1 MAAGAT
7 EYDVADGVALLR
19 MHYPETRNA
28 FDAALAHDLAAAL
41 DRAADDQGVRV
52 VVLTGTGRFF
62 CPGMGL
68 ASGLRPELD
77 GRRQTTSVF
86 EQLVAHPKPV
96 IAAVNGGCAGI
107 GLALALSCDIRVAA
121 EEARI
126 SAAWSRR
133 GFAAEEGAS
142 WLLPRLVGMGAALE
156 LLLSGRTIGADEAA
170 RIGLVSRVIPAGA
183 LLDEVLAYA
192 GEMATSCS
200 PRALAA
206 IKAQVHA
213 DVTGSYSSS
222 LAVSRRLIAASDPDD
237 VREGIASF
245 VERRPPTFAPL
256 APQRVPS
263 VPSQADPLEPAAA
276 TAERSA

>member
-7 EYDVADGVALLR
+7 EYDVVDGVAVLR

-41 DRAADDQGVRV
+41 DRAADDPEVRV
-52 VVLTGTGRFF
+52 VVLTGSGRFF

-68 ASGLRPELD
+68 AGGREPELD

-96 IAAVNGGCAGI
+96 IAALNGGCAGI
-107 GLALALSCDIRVAA
+107 GLALALSCDVRLAA
-121 EEARI
+121 AEARI

-142 WLLPRLVGMGAALE
+142 WLLPRLVGMGAALD
-156 LLLSGRTIGADEAA
+156 LLLSGRTIGAEEAA
-170 RIGLVSRVIPAGA
+170 RIGLVSRVVPAEA
-183 LLDEVLAYA
+183 LLDDVLAYA
-192 GEMATSCS
+192 REMAASCS

-213 DVTGSYSSS
+213 DVTGSYPSS
-222 LAVSRRLIAASDPDD
+222 LAASRRLIAASDPDD

-245 VERRPPTFAPL
+245 VERRPPRFAPL

-263 VPSQADPLEPAAA
+263 VPSQAGPLEPAAA